1 MKFVYMIMG
10 PFDSKIDRKAIGKNN
25 NAEIIGVKNLEEAKE
40 ISKSLMGIADVIEL
54 CGAFG
59 KEGAREI
66 IDATDGKIPVGFVTH
81 LDFQD
86 DLFDKL
92 FS

>member
-1 MKFVYMIMG
+1 MIMG
-10 PFDSKIDRKAIGKNN
+10 PFDPKIDRKAIGKNN

-54 CGAFG
+54 CGAF
-59 KEGAREI
+59 EESGAREI
-66 IDATDGKIPVGFVTH
+66 IDTTDGKIPVGFVTH